1 MIKGRIATLT
11 RPINR
16 LYPIEGDPCLL
27 SEDVSQKL
35 KFISENNIKFLK
47 ENGYIDS
54 MFLREGFVV
63 HIIVI
68 LLRLFVQD
76 LISFLDVLCYSL
88 VDMRVNL
95 GVSFALSLSYVSD
108 RKELSTSKH
117 KLKTCF
123 SSLV

>member
-1 MIKGRIATLT
+1 MK
-11 RPINR
+11 
-16 LYPIEGDPCLL
+16 E
-27 SEDVSQKL
+27 K
-35 KFISENNIKFLK
+35 NIKFLK
-47 ENGYIDS
+47 ENGYIGS
-54 MFLREGFVV
+54 IFLVESFVLHV
-63 HIIVI
+63 NVM
-68 LLRLFVQD
+68 LLLLSVQD
-76 LISFLDVLCYSL
+76 LISFPDVLCYSL